1 MKAESQQRY
10 HDIVQ
15 REIANTR
22 QVLSDYGFKV
32 NDVHIRREPIEN
44 SWSVFHEPDLK
55 PESDFDARVRY
66 YVTYDVTMSQRLASD
81 TLTMSD
87 YINTLEDR
95 LQESEKIAAYFK
107 EEFLTYNMKRTALKS
122 VFAQNPQLQE
132 QWDELMTMLKMAGFD
147 DDLLKD

>member
-1 MKAESQQRY
+1 MKAESQQHY

-22 QVLSDYGFKV
+22 QVLNDYGFKV
-32 NDVHIRREPIEN
+32 NDVHIRREPLEN
-44 SWSVFHEPDLK
+44 SWSVMY
-55 PESDFDARVRY
+55 ESDLIPEPEYNERIRY
-66 YVTYDVTMSQRLASD
+66 SVTYDVTMSQRLASD
-81 TLTMSD
+81 TLTMSE
-87 YINTLEDR
+87 YTNTLEDR
-95 LQESEKIAAYFK
+95 LKELEKMAAYFK

-147 DDLLKD
+147 DNLLKD